1 MPRKA
6 SNTLLPADFETPAS
20 RGYAMPAEWEPHDAT
35 WIAWPHNH
43 EDWPDK
49 FEPIP
54 WIYSEIVRLLAQG
67 ERVHI
72 LVQPSVRG
80 RFKKEVASIL
90 ERNNVN
96 LAHVTFHTQPTD
108 RVWTRDSGP
117 IFLKRR
123 QRGRRNATLRTQDSE
138 IALVD
143 FKFNAWAKYDNS
155 ALDDA
160 LPSFVADVLQMP
172 RFVAFGENDARGGGG
187 GGGEQQRFVL
197 EGGSIDINGA
207 GCVLTTEECLL
218 SEIQQRNPGF
228 SRQRIE
234 QTLADYLGIQK
245 VLWLDK
251 GIAGDDTHGHIDDT
265 ARFVNET
272 TIVTCVEPD
281 KSDPNHAP
289 MKENLRRL
297 ERMRDTRNRPF
308 TIAELPM
315 PAPVY
320 FQGQRLPASYA
331 NFYIANTGV
340 LVPVFNDPNDTAA
353 LKVLEQLIKD
363 RPIIPIYCRDLV
375 WGLGTLHCMTQ
386 QQPA

>member
-1 MPRKA
+1 MSVQNQRLTNGNPP
-6 SNTLLPADFETPAS
+6 LPGDFESPAS
-20 RGYAMPAEWEPHDAT
+20 RGYAMPPEWDPHDAT

-54 WIYSEIVRLLAQG
+54 WIYAEIVRLLAQG

-72 LVQPSVRG
+72 FVQPSLGGRKD
-80 RFKKEVASIL
+80 RFKREVAAIL

-96 LAHVTFHTQPTD
+96 LAHITFHLQPTD
-108 RVWTRDSGP
+108 RVWMRDSGP
-117 IFLKRR
+117 VFLKKVQQGSSSLRR
-123 QRGRRNATLRTQDSE
+123 AGASPL
-138 IALVD
+138 ALVD

-160 LPSFVADVLQMP
+160 LPSFVSDFLKTH
-172 RFVAFGENDARGGGG
+172 RFVAFGENDA
-187 GGGEQQRFVL
+187 GEQQRFVL
-197 EGGSIDINGA
+197 EGGSIDVNGA

-218 SEIQQRNPGF
+218 SEVQQRNPGF
-228 SRQRIE
+228 SRDRVE
-234 QTLADYLGIQK
+234 QALADFLGIRK
-245 VLWLDK
+245 VLWLDR

-265 ARFVNET
+265 ARFVNQS
-272 TIVTCVEPD
+272 TIVCCVEPD
-281 KSDPNHAP
+281 RSDSNHAP

-297 ERMRDTRNRPF
+297 AKMRDARNRPF
-308 TIAELPM
+308 TVAELPM

-320 FQGQRLPASYA
+320 FDGQRLPASYA

-353 LKVLEQLIKD
+353 LKIFEQLFKD